1 MAIIAVAG
9 GAGKLGR
16 AIVEAIVEKGQDTV
30 VVLAR
35 EAKELQG
42 AKVIAVDYT
51 DVDKLAAMLETN
63 RIEIVISTIN
73 SLDDVSAELNLIQAA
88 DKSASTK
95 RYIPSIYGIQYT
107 EEIASYFPIARA
119 KRGVTAALEVTST
132 LEYTVVYNG
141 FFADTWVLPKVKS
154 YQSPFT
160 LVVDVANNFA
170 AIPGSGDKLVTFTHT
185 FDIARFIAVLVRAA
199 KWDKASYVIGDKVS
213 WNQFVQYAEEAKGV
227 KFTITH
233 DSIED
238 LKAGRVTELPSHPQM
253 YPFFPKQMLQGFC
266 AAFGRMFAEGEF
278 DLKPERTLNEAFP
291 EVKARKIKDL
301 LFEAWG
307 NKQYIKTLEERLKN
321 VEVALKGSPTANL
334 DVSPG
339 SVDPG
344 HSDEISD
351 SHETTAA
358 DQIQSLPLAWPEE
371 ITSTI
376 IHAQKNNINPERKV
390 FAPLPLTE
398 YILHLIPHALEDMY
412 EAQSLFSTDDVLKLF
427 NEQYSAGPSNCH
439 ANPTRWATLNA
450 LLATGIQ
457 WKADNKAIKDL
468 YPLSWAYFK
477 NASSIFPEIVMH
489 ADGIDSCQ
497 ALIAM
502 ALFMRGTAD
511 ARAFTALLSAAAHAG
526 HSVGLHLEDIHGSN
540 NVIEIERRKRLF
552 WTIYVLRCNASLNFD
567 LPAPSEEVYTELPS
581 QGLVT
586 DAGLSTDLLRHM
598 SSLAQVQSRI
608 SRCSSPGS
616 SLSKNCDKMVQD
628 LVELDID
635 LESWRKGLPSDVQPT
650 ALDQVDNLGVT
661 QLHFAYY
668 ASTWK
673 LYTAMGKLYS
683 VPLTLIERE
692 QPNLHL
698 STLLPTYSAR
708 ATISL
713 LQGLYSQPLASLWQI
728 ICYPMCAVLIL
739 LTAVLNGPGDSE
751 VPLNVESIRKFVVF
765 LQIFQDRE
773 ECDLNSLIEFCSKLY
788 DVASFAQR
796 SSTDLSN
803 QSEDDT
809 QGVWG
814 QYADLRIRLSGS
826 QDPMLLAQGLLT
838 NMPLL
843 GTKATEVFSST
854 IAEAREDGF
863 TRLVPNVL
871 KPSSFN
877 VFAKQ

>member
-1 MAIIAVAG
+1 MTCHYG
-9 GAGKLGR
+9 ERRGRGRGK
-16 AIVEAIVEKGQDTV
+16 
-30 VVLAR
+30 
-35 EAKELQG
+35 
-42 AKVIAVDYT
+42 
-51 DVDKLAAMLETN
+51 
-63 RIEIVISTIN
+63 S
-73 SLDDVSAELNLIQAA
+73 
-88 DKSASTK
+88 
-95 RYIPSIYGIQYT
+95 
-107 EEIASYFPIARA
+107 
-119 KRGVTAALEVTST
+119 
-132 LEYTVVYNG
+132 
-141 FFADTWVLPKVKS
+141 
-154 YQSPFT
+154 
-160 LVVDVANNFA
+160 
-170 AIPGSGDKLVTFTHT
+170 
-185 FDIARFIAVLVRAA
+185 
-199 KWDKASYVIGDKVS
+199 
-213 WNQFVQYAEEAKGV
+213 
-227 KFTITH
+227 
-233 DSIED
+233 
-238 LKAGRVTELPSHPQM
+238 
-253 YPFFPKQMLQGFC
+253 
-266 AAFGRMFAEGEF
+266 
-278 DLKPERTLNEAFP
+278 
-291 EVKARKIKDL
+291 
-301 LFEAWG
+301 
-307 NKQYIKTLEERLKN
+307 KQYIKTLEERLKN
-321 VEVALKGSPTANL
+321 VEVALKGSPTVNL
-334 DVSPG
+334 DVSSG

-489 ADGIDSCQ
+489 AGGIESCQ

-540 NVIEIERRKRLF
+540 NVIDIERRKRLF
-552 WTIYVLRCNASLNFD
+552 WTIYVLRCNASLNLD
-567 LPAPSEEVYTELPS
+567 LPAPYEEVDTELPS

-586 DAGLSTDLLRHM
+586 DAGPSTDLLRHM
-598 SSLAQVQSRI
+598 SSLAQVQSGI

-616 SLSKNCDKMVQD
+616 PLSKNCDKMVQD
-628 LVELDID
+628 LVKLDID
-635 LESWRKGLPSDVQPT
+635 LESWRRGLPSDVQPT
-650 ALDQVDNLGVT
+650 ALDQVDNLGIT

-698 STLLPTYSAR
+698 STLLPTHSAR

-713 LQGLYSQPLASLWQI
+713 LQGLYSQPLASLWQM

-751 VPLNVESIRKFVVF
+751 VPLNVESIRIFVVF
-765 LQIFQDRE
+765 LQTFQDRE
-773 ECDLNSLIEFCSKLY
+773 ECDLNGLIEFCSKLY

-843 GTKATEVFSST
+843 GAKATEVFSST

-863 TRLVPNVL
+863 TRLVLNVL
-871 KPSSFN
+871 KPSSFSF
-877 VFAKQ
+877 FAKQ

>member
-1 MAIIAVAG
+1 MTCHYG
-9 GAGKLGR
+9 ERRGRGRGK
-16 AIVEAIVEKGQDTV
+16 
-30 VVLAR
+30 
-35 EAKELQG
+35 
-42 AKVIAVDYT
+42 
-51 DVDKLAAMLETN
+51 
-63 RIEIVISTIN
+63 S
-73 SLDDVSAELNLIQAA
+73 
-88 DKSASTK
+88 
-95 RYIPSIYGIQYT
+95 
-107 EEIASYFPIARA
+107 
-119 KRGVTAALEVTST
+119 
-132 LEYTVVYNG
+132 
-141 FFADTWVLPKVKS
+141 
-154 YQSPFT
+154 
-160 LVVDVANNFA
+160 
-170 AIPGSGDKLVTFTHT
+170 
-185 FDIARFIAVLVRAA
+185 
-199 KWDKASYVIGDKVS
+199 
-213 WNQFVQYAEEAKGV
+213 
-227 KFTITH
+227 
-233 DSIED
+233 
-238 LKAGRVTELPSHPQM
+238 
-253 YPFFPKQMLQGFC
+253 
-266 AAFGRMFAEGEF
+266 
-278 DLKPERTLNEAFP
+278 
-291 EVKARKIKDL
+291 
-301 LFEAWG
+301 
-307 NKQYIKTLEERLKN
+307 KQYIKTLEERLKN
-321 VEVALKGSPTANL
+321 VEVALKGSPAVNL
-334 DVSPG
+334 D
-339 SVDPG
+339 
-344 HSDEISD
+344 
-351 SHETTAA
+351 
-358 DQIQSLPLAWPEE
+358 SLPLAWPEE

-477 NASSIFPEIVMH
+477 NASSIFTEIVMH
-489 ADGIDSCQ
+489 ADGIESCQ

-502 ALFMRGTAD
+502 ALLMRGTAD

-526 HSVGLHLEDIHGSN
+526 HSVGLQLEDIHGSN
-540 NVIEIERRKRLF
+540 SVIDVERRKRLF

-616 SLSKNCDKMVQD
+616 SISKNCDKMIQD

-635 LESWRKGLPSDVQPT
+635 LESWRTELPPDIQPT
-650 ALDQVDNLGVT
+650 ALDQVDNLGII

-698 STLLPTYSAR
+698 STLLPTHSAR

-713 LQGLYSQPLASLWQI
+713 LQGLYSQPLASLWQM

-751 VPLNVESIRKFVVF
+751 VPLNVESIRKFIVF
-765 LQIFQDRE
+765 LQTFQDRE

-796 SSTDLSN
+796 SSTDLLN

-843 GTKATEVFSST
+843 GAKATEVFSST

-877 VFAKQ
+877 FFAKQ